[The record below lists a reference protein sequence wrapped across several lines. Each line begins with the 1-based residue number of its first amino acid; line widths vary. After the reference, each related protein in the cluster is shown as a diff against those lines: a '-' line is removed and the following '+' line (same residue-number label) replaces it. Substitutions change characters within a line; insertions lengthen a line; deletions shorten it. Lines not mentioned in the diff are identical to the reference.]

1 MKAKLNISNKKFIC
15 LRPHSV
21 MLCGRFY
28 MPAPWD
34 NLSQSSQPRLPIPAV
49 PPFCSPTHT

>member
-1 MKAKLNISNKKFIC
+1 V
-15 LRPHSV
+15 RPHSV